1 MLLYILQG
9 IKLRTSTE
17 SYAPVQNTT
26 ATSNLLYVRRL
37 GEGEKELTELQRQL
51 KNKLSSQLFSCCS
64 SPIVMSF
71 GKSRSRTR
79 IHSELGRLLKPM

>member
-37 GEGEKELTELQRQL
+37 REGEKELKELQT
-51 KNKLSSQLFSCCS
+51 SC
-64 SPIVMSF
+64 VLHLNY
-71 GKSRSRTR
+71 SRVVAAQ
-79 IHSELGRLLKPM
+79 